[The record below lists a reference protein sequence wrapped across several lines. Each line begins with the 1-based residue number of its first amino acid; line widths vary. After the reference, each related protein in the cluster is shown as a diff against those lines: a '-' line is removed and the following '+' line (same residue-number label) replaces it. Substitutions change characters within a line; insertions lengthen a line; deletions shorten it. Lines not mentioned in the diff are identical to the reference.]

1 MKKEE
6 QLSDFKQ
13 VMRISGKAVVV
24 YPEENVKES
33 FKRLKEEMKEITK
46 LNKITYFDEIINDTI
61 DKITGELG
69 GNGK

>member
-24 YPEENVKES
+24 YPEEDVKE
-33 FKRLKEEMKEITK
+33 FIKRLKEYCDYREGLEINRISGENVKE
-46 LNKITYFDEIINDTI
+46 EI
-61 DKITGELG
+61 DKLAGDDL
-69 GNGK
+69 K

>member
-24 YPEENVKES
+24 YPEENVKE
-33 FKRLKEEMKEITK
+33 FIKRLKEDFGEVYDESGIIITISSKELDK
-46 LNKITYFDEIINDTI
+46 LA
-61 DKITGELG
+61 GEEFG